1 MTALLKGNTKKLN
14 VQLSDGQIIEFM
26 PEMVH
31 SDLLALTSNQE
42 IINRT
47 ERLILVQLSS
57 YTIIKLHE
65 LQMIIYKTLDKL
77 RYHKIASKYYNTELS

>member
-47 ERLILVQLSS
+47 ESV
-57 YTIIKLHE
+57 
-65 LQMIIYKTLDKL
+65 
-77 RYHKIASKYYNTELS
+77 

>member
-1 MTALLKGNTKKLN
+1 MTALLKGNTKTLN

-77 RYHKIASKYYNTELS
+77 RYHKIASKYYNAELS